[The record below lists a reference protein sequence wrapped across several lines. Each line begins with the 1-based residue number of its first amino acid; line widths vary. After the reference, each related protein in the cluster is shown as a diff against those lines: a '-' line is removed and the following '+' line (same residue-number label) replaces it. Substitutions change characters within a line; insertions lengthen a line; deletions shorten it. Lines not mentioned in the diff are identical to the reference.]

1 MNLTLSSPV
10 QYIPRVGP
18 KMAKKLE
25 ILDIQTVK
33 NLLYYIPFRYNDYSL
48 ISKIARVKPGETVTI
63 RGEVISMKNAF
74 TKTGKKLQQAKIQDE
89 SGTLDVIW
97 FNQMYLTRIIKPSQT
112 VSLSGKIDW
121 FGTSIVLVSPE
132 YETGEGSL
140 HTGRLVPVY
149 SETEGLSSKWLR
161 GRIAYAIETCI
172 DQIQDDIPRTLH
184 RYTDLPSAIRT
195 IHFPQNQAEADL
207 ARKRLAFDELFAL
220 QRHAIEKK
228 REWQETKKAY
238 PLQKTDISPII
249 KSLPFT
255 LTGDQK
261 QAIGEILTDFKKPYA
276 MNRLLEGDVGSGKT
290 VVSAIAMYVLFKN
303 NLQSVLMAPTEI
315 LAQQHF
321 ETVSQ
326 FLSPLGVS
334 VSLITGSHKD
344 IKRTDVFVGT
354 HALLFQDEAFQRVG
368 LVIIDEQQRFGVSQR
383 GQLSQKTKSTYFP
396 HILTMTATPIPR
408 TVAQT
413 LWGNLDLS
421 ILSQMPKGRI
431 KVRTWVVPAAKRESA
446 YGWIQKQVN
455 ETRAQV
461 FIVCPLIEESET
473 LTSVRAVKKE
483 FERLK
488 TNVFMQFRLG
498 LLHGR
503 MSASEKTKALE
514 KFRNRKLDI
523 LVTTPVVEVG
533 IDIPGATIMMIE
545 AADRFGLS
553 QLHQLR
559 GRVGRRN
566 EQSYCL
572 LFSENEQAAARLKAM
587 EAVHNGPELAQLDLQ
602 LRGPGEMFGTKQH
615 GFSGLRIARF
625 SDTDILEEV
634 RQAVVQYGL

>member
-1 MNLTLSSPV
+1 MELTLSSSV

-25 ILDIQTVK
+25 ILGVKTVK
-33 NLLYYIPFRYNDYSL
+33 DLLYHIPFRYNDYSL
-48 ISKIARVKPGETVTI
+48 VSKIARVQPGEVVTV
-63 RGEVISMKNAF
+63 RGEILSMKNAF
-74 TKTGKKLQQAKIQDE
+74 TKTGKKLQQAKVKDE
-89 SGTLDVIW
+89 TGTLDVIW
-97 FNQMYLTRIIKPSQT
+97 FNQMYLTRIIKPGQT

-121 FGTSIVLVSPE
+121 FGRSIVLVSPE
-132 YETGEGSL
+132 YETSDANL

-172 DQIQDDIPRTLH
+172 DQIHDDIPRTLH
-184 RYTDLPSAIRT
+184 TYMDLPSAIRI
-195 IHFPQNQAEADL
+195 IHFPQNQAGSDL
-207 ARKRLAFDELFAL
+207 ARKRLAFDELFML
-220 QRHAIEKK
+220 LHHAHLKK
-228 REWQETKKAY
+228 REWQETKKSYA
-238 PLQKTDISPII
+238 LQKADISAVIA
-249 KSLPFT
+249 SLPFE

-261 QAIGEILTDFKKPYA
+261 KAIDEILADFKKSYA

-290 VVSAIAMYVLFKN
+290 VVSAIAMYVMYKN
-303 NLQSVLMAPTEI
+303 NLQSILMAPTEI

-344 IKRTDVFVGT
+344 VKKSNVFVGT
-354 HALLFQDEAFQRVG
+354 HALLFQDDVFERVG
-368 LVIIDEQQRFGVSQR
+368 LVVIDEQQRFGVSQR
-383 GQLSQKTKSTYFP
+383 GLLSEKTKSQYFP

-408 TVAQT
+408 TIAQT

-421 ILSQMPKGRI
+421 ILSQMPKGRV
-431 KVRTWVVPAAKRESA
+431 KVRTWVVPTDKREKA
-446 YGWIQKQVN
+446 YAWIEKQVN
-455 ETRAQV
+455 EIHAQV

-488 TNVFMQFRLG
+488 TNVFDKLHPG

-503 MSASEKTKALE
+503 MPAKEKTRILE
-514 KFRNRKLDI
+514 KFRDRKLDI

-572 LFSENEQAAARLKAM
+572 LFSGNENATTRLKAM
-587 EAVHNGPELAQLDLQ
+587 ETIHNGPQLAELDLK

-625 SDTDILEEV
+625 TDTDLLEEV
-634 RQAVVQYGL
+634 RQAVVKYNV